1 MDESFVRPEDLTHNG
16 HWEKELQSR
25 AVVREYEA
33 LKKREYR
40 ERRKHKS
47 FASFM
52 DADAASM
59 HTIVREIVQ
68 YFIERTRGMEKAVK
82 CRILNQVL
90 EHPAMLGLL
99 DQAFREEQQVQST
112 LLANVRNTLA
122 IVKQP
127 SNKDEL
133 FLKKSALAML
143 MNSSKDLPVAKVAR
157 VMQVTKH
164 SLYRARSSVEAKSAH
179 GSGLFSLAACRKQQ
193 RSSTISEELKE
204 LVYTF
209 WQSES
214 RVSPN
219 KKDVCRKR
227 LGRKSYIKH
236 PIHLLDVPQVY
247 HLFCA
252 K

>member
-1 MDESFVRPEDLTHNG
+1 
-16 HWEKELQSR
+16 
-25 AVVREYEA
+25 
-33 LKKREYR
+33 
-40 ERRKHKS
+40 
-47 FASFM
+47 
-52 DADAASM
+52 
-59 HTIVREIVQ
+59 
-68 YFIERTRGMEKAVK
+68 
-82 CRILNQVL
+82 
-90 EHPAMLGLL
+90 
-99 DQAFREEQQVQST
+99 
-112 LLANVRNTLA
+112 
-122 IVKQP
+122 
-127 SNKDEL
+127 
-133 FLKKSALAML
+133 
-143 MNSSKDLPVAKVAR
+143 MNSSKNLPVAKVAR

-164 SLYRARSSVEAKSAH
+164 SLYKARSSVQAKSAH

-236 PIHLLDVPQVY
+236 PAHLLDVPQVY

>member
-1 MDESFVRPEDLTHNG
+1 
-16 HWEKELQSR
+16 
-25 AVVREYEA
+25 
-33 LKKREYR
+33 
-40 ERRKHKS
+40 
-47 FASFM
+47 M

-68 YFIERTRGMEKAVK
+68 YFIERTGGMEKAMK

-90 EHPAMLGLL
+90 EHPTMLRLL
-99 DQAFREEQQVQST
+99 DQAFREEQQVQSM
-112 LLANVRNTLA
+112 LLANVRDTLA

-143 MNSSKDLPVAKVAR
+143 MNSSKDLPMAKVAR

-164 SLYRARSSVEAKSAH
+164 SLYRARSSVQAKSAH

-236 PIHLLDVPQVY
+236 PVHLLDAPQVY
-247 HLFCA
+247 HLFYA